1 MIDNIA
7 VIVTYKRLK
16 LFGDLIESIAN
27 QDNQFDYIY
36 VVDNEN
42 SEKTKDLVNS
52 YGTKYIYLNPLQ
64 NLGCAGGFNFG
75 LTHVLEKHN
84 DANIVFLDDDVVLRK
99 NFLSIVCQNE
109 LLINGNCIIPSKEYT
124 DGSLFIWSPKLTNN
138 KLFVK
143 NNVESIDSGLL
154 DYPIKVENITF
165 EGCII
170 RLNIIR
176 KIGIPNKEFFI
187 DGDDFE
193 YGLRINN
200 ITSIYKI
207 PEILIERQIKIE
219 LIEKSLN
226 FMFFK
231 FKSIRSKQTAFRL
244 YYEIRNKYLI
254 ANYLGYSKI
263 YCIFY
268 IIPHYFRLILGI
280 CMFNEMPLKEAI
292 KVFFKANYHGITN
305 RFGEL

>member
-1 MIDNIA
+1 MTENIA

-16 LFGDLIESIAN
+16 LFRDLIESVSN
-27 QDNQFDYIY
+27 QDEQFDYVY

-42 SEKTKDLVNS
+42 SELTKDLVRS
-52 YGTKYIYLNPLQ
+52 FGVKYIYLNPFQ

-75 LTHVLEKHN
+75 LNYLLDRHN
-84 DANIVFLDDDVVLRK
+84 EANIVFLDDDVILRK
-99 NFLSIVCQNE
+99 NFLSVIIQNE
-109 LLINGNCIIPSKEYT
+109 LLISGNCIIPSKKYV
-124 DGSLFIWSPKLTNN
+124 DGSLFIWSPKLTKN

-143 NNVESIDSGLL
+143 GNIESFDSGLL

-165 EGCII
+165 EGCVIK
-170 RLNIIR
+170 LNLIR
-176 KIGIPNKEFFI
+176 KIGLPNKDFFI

-207 PEILIERQIKIE
+207 PDILIERQIKIE
-219 LIEKSLN
+219 LVEKSLN
-226 FMFFK
+226 FILYK
-231 FKSIRSKQTAFRL
+231 FKSIRSKQTTFRL

-254 ANYLGYSKI
+254 ANFLGYSKVKSL
-263 YCIFY
+263 FY
-268 IIPHYFRLILGI
+268 IIPHYFRLVLGI
-280 CMFNEMPLKEAI
+280 GIFNEIPLKEVV
-292 KVFFKANYHGITN
+292 KVFLKANLHGITN

>member
-16 LFGDLIESIAN
+16 LFSDLIESISN
-27 QDNQFDYIY
+27 QDHQFDYVY
-36 VVDNEN
+36 VVDNES
-42 SEKTKDLVNS
+42 SEITKNLVCS
-52 YGTKYIYLNPLQ
+52 FGEKYIYLNPNQ

-75 LTHVLEKHN
+75 LNFLLDKHD
-84 DANIVFLDDDVVLRK
+84 DANIVFLDDDVILRN
-99 NFLSIVCQNE
+99 NFLSIIIKNE
-109 LLINGNCIIPSKEYT
+109 LLNDGNCIIPSKEYI
-124 DGSLFIWSPKLTNN
+124 DGSLFIWSPKLSKN

-143 NNVESIDSGLL
+143 ENIESFDSGLL
-154 DYPIKVENITF
+154 DYPLKVENITF

-170 RLNIIR
+170 KLNLIR
-176 KIGIPNKEFFI
+176 KIGLPNKDFFI

-207 PEILIERQIKIE
+207 PDILIERQIKIE
-219 LIEKSLN
+219 SVEKSLN
-226 FMFFK
+226 FIFFK
-231 FKSIRSKQTAFRL
+231 FKSIRSKQTTFRL

-254 ANYLGYSKI
+254 ANSLGYSKI
-263 YCIFY
+263 KSIVY
-268 IIPHYFRLILGI
+268 IIPYYFRLVLGI
-280 CMFNEMPLKEAI
+280 CIFNEIPMKDVI
-292 KVFFKANYHGITN
+292 KVFIKANFHGITN

>member
-16 LFGDLIESIAN
+16 LFGDLIESISN
-27 QDNQFDYIY
+27 QDLQFDYVY

-42 SEKTKDLVNS
+42 SEITKNLVSS
-52 YGTKYIYLNPLQ
+52 YGKKYIYLNPLQ

-75 LTHVLEKHN
+75 LNYLLEKHD
-84 DANIVFLDDDVVLRK
+84 DANVVFLDDDVVLRK
-99 NFLSIVCQNE
+99 NFLSIISQNE
-109 LLINGNCIIPSKEYT
+109 LLISGNCIIPSKEYV
-124 DGSLFIWSPKLTNN
+124 DGSLFIWSPKLKKNR
-138 KLFVK
+138 LFVK
-143 NNVESIDSGLL
+143 NNIESFDSGHL

-165 EGCII
+165 EGCVIK
-170 RLNIIR
+170 LNLIR
-176 KIGIPNKEFFI
+176 KIGLPNKEFFI

-207 PEILIERQIKIE
+207 PDILIERQIKIE
-219 LIEKSLN
+219 LVEKSLN
-226 FMFFK
+226 FIFFK
-231 FKSIRSKQTAFRL
+231 FKSIRSKQTTFRL

-263 YCIFY
+263 HSVFY

-280 CMFNEMPLKEAI
+280 CIFSEMPIKEAI
-292 KVFFKANYHGITN
+292 KVFFKANFHGITN